1 MATDL
6 VLAILHHILVF
17 GLVTLIVSEAL
28 LLRGDLSAQ
37 VIGRLARLDRSY
49 GITAVAIILVGV
61 LRVIFGL
68 KGYQYYLGNPWFW
81 AKMGSFVAI
90 GLLSIPPT
98 RRFLAWGRAS
108 RTDPTFVP
116 SEGEVRSTLAFLR
129 AESIFFVL
137 VLVFA
142 ATMARLD

>member
-6 VLAILHHILVF
+6 VLAILHHVLVF

-28 LLRGDLSAQ
+28 LLRGDLNAQ
-37 VIGRLARLDRSY
+37 MIDRLTRLDRSY
-49 GITAVAIILVGV
+49 GMTAMLIIVIGV

-81 AKMGSFVAI
+81 AKMASFAAI
-90 GLLSIPPT
+90 GLLSIRPT
-98 RRFLAWGRAS
+98 MRFLAWSRAV
-108 RTDPTFVP
+108 RDNPAFVP
-116 SEGEVRSTLAFLR
+116 ATGEVTSTIQYIR
-129 AESIFFVL
+129 AESIFVVL

-142 ATMARLD
+142 ATMARFG

>member
-6 VLAILHHILVF
+6 VLAILHHVLVF

-28 LLRGDLSAQ
+28 LLRGDLSAK
-37 VIGRLARLDRSY
+37 VIGRLARIDRSY
-49 GITAVAIILVGV
+49 GITAVAIIVVGV

-98 RRFLAWGRAS
+98 LRFIAWSRAS
-108 RTDPTFVP
+108 KSDPAFLP
-116 SEGEVRSTLAFLR
+116 PEGEVRSTLAFLR
-129 AESIFFVL
+129 GQSVFFLMVL
-137 VLVFA
+137 IFA
-142 ATMARLD
+142 ATMARFD